1 MTLNSAGCDALAL
14 AHASGYFKPGHKRLA
29 KHSWSAYHPASMPD
43 FRYIA
48 KDLSGRELAGEL
60 SANSELDAVSQL
72 SGRQLFPVKIV
83 LAQASSNATLAWFR
97 KPRASQLATFFSQLA
112 DLLRSGVPLLR
123 SLELLERQSTHAGLK
138 SVLKDLREKVADG
151 TRLAEA
157 MRIHQDVFTELAVSM
172 VRAGEEGAFLE
183 DVLKQVSDFTEHQQ
197 ELKGRVVGAMAYPIF
212 LLFAGG
218 AVVWAMLVWFVP
230 KFAPVFERMAERDE
244 LPWATTFLMALSD
257 YTANYWFVTVFGV
270 AGIALLLRN
279 HLGTESGLRQWHRF
293 AISVPAMGP
302 VVRSL
307 AVARFCRILGTLL
320 KNGVPIL
327 QSLRIAKD
335 ATGNRVLTDAI
346 ASAADSVSAGKSL
359 AAPLANSK
367 QFPAEVIEMIAVGEE
382 ANNLENVLVS
392 IADTMERRTH
402 RLLELAV
409 RLLEPMMLIVMAG
422 LILFVVAGLL
432 LPVMKSSGTL

>member
-1 MTLNSAGCDALAL
+1 
-14 AHASGYFKPGHKRLA
+14 
-29 KHSWSAYHPASMPD
+29 MPE

-48 KDLSGRELAGEL
+48 KELSGREVTGALT
-60 SANSELDAVSQL
+60 ANSELDVVSQL
-72 SGRQLFPVKIV
+72 SSKQLFPVKI
-83 LAQASSNATLAWFR
+83 QAAEASKSSALAWVR
-97 KPRASQLATFFSQLA
+97 RPRAGHLATFFSQLA

-123 SLELLERQSTHAGLK
+123 SLELLERQSSHAGLK
-138 SVLKDLREKVADG
+138 AVLRDLREKVADG

-157 MRIHQDVFTELAVSM
+157 MRVHQDIFSELAVSM

-183 DVLKQVSDFTEHQQ
+183 DVLKQIADFTEHQQ
-197 ELKGRVVGAMAYPIF
+197 ELKGRVMGAMAYPFF

-230 KFAPVFERMAERDE
+230 MFSPVFDRMSERGE
-244 LPWATTFLMALSD
+244 LPWATTALMAVSE
-257 YTANYWFVTVFGV
+257 YVSSYWIITVIAAAGAVGV
-270 AGIALLLRN
+270 VRQRLQ
-279 HLGTESGLRQWHRF
+279 TEAGLRQWHRL
-293 AISVPAMGP
+293 AIGLPAIGP
-302 VVRSL
+302 VIRSL

-346 ASAADSVSAGKSL
+346 STAADSVSAGKSL
-359 AAPLANSK
+359 AAPLGQSK
-367 QFPAEVIEMIAVGEE
+367 QFPGEVIEMISVGEE
-382 ANNLENVLVS
+382 ANNLEQVLVNV
-392 IADTMERRTH
+392 ANTMERRTH

-409 RLLEPMMLIVMAG
+409 RLLEPLMLVVMAL
-422 LILFVVAGLL
+422 LILFVVIGLL

>member
-1 MTLNSAGCDALAL
+1 MPE
-14 AHASGYFKPGHKRLA
+14 FK
-29 KHSWSAYHPASMPD
+29 
-43 FRYIA
+43 YIA
-48 KDLSGRELAGEL
+48 KDLSGREQAGEL
-60 SANSELDAVSQL
+60 SANSELDVISQL
-72 SGRQLFPVKIV
+72 SGRQLFPVKIS
-83 LAQASSNATLAWFR
+83 LAQAQSSPAMAWIR
-97 KPRASQLATFFSQLA
+97 RPSAGQLATFFSQLA

-123 SLELLERQSTHAGLK
+123 SLELLERQSHHVGLK
-138 SVLKDLREKVADG
+138 VVLKDLREKVADG
-151 TRLAEA
+151 TRLAES
-157 MRIHQDVFTELAVSM
+157 MRIHQDIFSELAVSM

-183 DVLKQVSDFTEHQQ
+183 DVLKQIADFTEHQQ

-212 LLFAGG
+212 LLVAGG

-230 KFAPVFERMAERDE
+230 KFTPVFERMAERDE
-244 LPWATTFLMALSD
+244 LPWATTFLMGLSD
-257 YTANYWFVTVFGV
+257 FTANYWFIALFGIGGV
-270 AGIALLLRN
+270 ALLARNQLRTEAGIR
-279 HLGTESGLRQWHRF
+279 RWHRLTISTP
-293 AISVPAMGP
+293 AIGP
-302 VVRSL
+302 VIRSL
-307 AVARFCRILGTLL
+307 SVARFCRILGTLL

-346 ASAADSVSAGKSL
+346 ATAADSVSAGKSL
-359 AAPLANSK
+359 AAPLGNSK

-382 ANNLENVLVS
+382 ANNLENVLVT